1 MKNNL
6 GYWLMC
12 WLFLGL
18 NPAVTISASS
28 LQDSVGL
35 SSAMRQDTL
44 TTVLVEAPFQKDRA
58 LNPLV
63 YGSGRSFSTEDAYR
77 YAGSLGDVGRMLR
90 NYAGVSCLDDS
101 RNDVSVRGNSPC
113 HLLWRI
119 DGYEINNPNHYA
131 TVGLTGST
139 VALLNTNLI
148 SNSDFLMGAFPA
160 EFGNALSGVFDLHM
174 RPAAA
179 DYRFRVQTG
188 WNGFELG
195 AEGPFRRGDAS
206 GAFLVAYRYSFL
218 DILSRLGLNT
228 GINPKYQ
235 DLSFKL
241 HRDLCENW
249 RVELLGIW
257 GKSLLQLDE
266 NDASL
271 LTASSTAF
279 LGTALHYD
287 NQAHHRASVRL
298 YANKLRSLSS
308 VEQAGQ
314 RAYHEAQDEM
324 RYTLSATWDSRAR
337 PNHYWQMGA
346 GCDLYDMQFFSRT
359 ARMYVWHVYAQDE
372 YRFSSR
378 WKLRAGWRVQ
388 GKSLEGNRHQKW
400 EPRAALQWRISQAHR
415 LALSYGRHH
424 QTQVHSLYLYG
435 ASSASNLALDFSQ
448 SDHYCLSYDWSWAE
462 DWRLKADVYYQYL
475 SDLAVEKEASAFS
488 AMNIG
493 NDFYIPMKAG
503 LLNDGLAKNYG
514 LELTLEKF
522 LSKQYYAMLTAHLY
536 RSRYCG
542 SDGVWR
548 NSAYDL
554 RHVFNAVAGYQFEC
568 GKSYVL
574 GVDAK
579 LSTAGGKPGTPFGSE
594 LYSARYPPYFR
605 SDIRLFCQYK
615 GPKIFYEF
623 AVDLQNV
630 SHHKNLLYE
639 VYHPE
644 SQQYTYYYQ
653 TLFSPMYTF
662 RVLF

>member
-12 WLFLGL
+12 WLFIGL
-18 NPAVTISASS
+18 NPAVAISASS

-44 TTVLVEAPFQKDRA
+44 TAVSVEAPFQKDRA

-160 EFGNALSGVFDLHM
+160 EFGNALSGVFDLRM
-174 RPAAA
+174 RPAAQ

-249 RVELLGIW
+249 RMELLGIW

-271 LTASSTAF
+271 LTASST
-279 LGTALHYD
+279 
-287 NQAHHRASVRL
+287 
-298 YANKLRSLSS
+298 
-308 VEQAGQ
+308 
-314 RAYHEAQDEM
+314 
-324 RYTLSATWDSRAR
+324 
-337 PNHYWQMGA
+337 
-346 GCDLYDMQFFSRT
+346 
-359 ARMYVWHVYAQDE
+359 
-372 YRFSSR
+372 
-378 WKLRAGWRVQ
+378 
-388 GKSLEGNRHQKW
+388 
-400 EPRAALQWRISQAHR
+400 
-415 LALSYGRHH
+415 
-424 QTQVHSLYLYG
+424 
-435 ASSASNLALDFSQ
+435 
-448 SDHYCLSYDWSWAE
+448 
-462 DWRLKADVYYQYL
+462 
-475 SDLAVEKEASAFS
+475 
-488 AMNIG
+488 
-493 NDFYIPMKAG
+493 
-503 LLNDGLAKNYG
+503 
-514 LELTLEKF
+514 
-522 LSKQYYAMLTAHLY
+522 
-536 RSRYCG
+536 
-542 SDGVWR
+542 
-548 NSAYDL
+548 
-554 RHVFNAVAGYQFEC
+554 
-568 GKSYVL
+568 
-574 GVDAK
+574 
-579 LSTAGGKPGTPFGSE
+579 
-594 LYSARYPPYFR
+594 
-605 SDIRLFCQYK
+605 
-615 GPKIFYEF
+615 
-623 AVDLQNV
+623 
-630 SHHKNLLYE
+630 
-639 VYHPE
+639 
-644 SQQYTYYYQ
+644 
-653 TLFSPMYTF
+653 
-662 RVLF
+662 